1 MWIACAVLAFLAGQ
15 AYLLRSLIKLDNIL
29 EQPVG
34 SPPEFSGFPFVE
46 MDADLWY
53 DEQQKE
59 GAALEKT
66 KEHILA
72 CLSSAPSNPRIIRTA
87 ATMAR
92 AFDCTLTALYVR
104 TPDSEAMPD
113 ADKERLRANIR
124 LAESLGATIETV
136 FGDDVS
142 YQIAEYARLSGVTK
156 IVIGRT
162 AVTRKHLWSKPTLT
176 EKLSAIAPNLDIHII
191 PDANTNP
198 AYRPQKVR
206 HQLEPKLL
214 LRDWGVSLC
223 ILILATV
230 VSYAFSQVGFSE
242 ANIIAIYLLGVLLT
256 SMATSSRSSYVL
268 SAIGSVLVFNFFFTS
283 PQFSLQVYVH
293 GAPLT
298 FLVMIVAALI
308 VGSLTDRLKSQVKQS
323 AQAAYRTNLMLET
336 NQMLQKTTSD
346 DDIFRAAQTQLRKL
360 LGRELTVTPGTSRES
375 PADAI
380 RYPIR
385 VGDRVYGEA
394 TIEGAEPPAAFENS
408 LLLSILGEC
417 ALVLESRRN
426 KREKEEAALQAR
438 NESIRANLLRSVSH
452 DLRTPLTTISGNAAI
467 LMENEQ
473 TLTDAERHRM
483 YSDIYDDSE
492 WLNNLVENMLAVT
505 RIVEGR
511 MELKLQPQL
520 VEELVSEALLHLS
533 PEKRDHTITVS
544 HQDDLILAMCDAR
557 MVMQVIINL
566 VNNAIKYTPAGSCIA
581 IHTKQESGSVVISV
595 ADNGPGIPD
604 EEKEQVFQMFY
615 TGSHPVADSRRSL
628 GLGLSLC
635 KSIVLSHGGEITVS
649 DNRPNGSIF
658 TFTLPSGEVTLHE

>member
-15 AYLLRSLIKLDNIL
+15 AYLLRSLVKLDRIL

-34 SPPEFSGFPFVE
+34 GPPEFSGFPFVE
-46 MDADLWY
+46 MEENLWY
-53 DEQQKE
+53 DGQQKE
-59 GAALEKT
+59 GAAVENT

-104 TPDSEAMPD
+104 TPDSEAMSD

-176 EKLSAIAPNLDIHII
+176 EKLAAIAPNLDIHII
-191 PDANTNP
+191 PDASTS
-198 AYRPQKVR
+198 AYRPQKAKR
-206 HQLEPKLL
+206 RQEPRLL
-214 LRDWGVSLC
+214 LRDWAVSVAILC
-223 ILILATV
+223 LASV
-230 VSYAFSQVGFSE
+230 VAFAFSKVVFSE

-256 SMATSSRSSYVL
+256 SMATSTRSSYVL

-308 VGSLTDRLKSQVKQS
+308 VGTLTDRLKSQVKQA
-323 AQAAYRTNLMLET
+323 AQAAYRTNLLLET
-336 NQMLQKTTSD
+336 NQMLQKTASD

-360 LGRELTVTPGTSRES
+360 LGRELTVTPGTSREA

-385 VGDRVYGEA
+385 VGDRVYGEV
-394 TIEGAEPPAAFENS
+394 TIEGTEPPAAFENS

-438 NESIRANLLRSVSH
+438 NENIRANLLRSVSH

-467 LMENEQ
+467 LMENEH

-533 PEKRDHTITVS
+533 PEKRDHTITVR
-544 HQDDLILAMCDAR
+544 HEDDLILAMCDAR

-581 IHTKQESGSVVISV
+581 IHTKQEAGTVMISV
-595 ADNGPGIPD
+595 ADTGPGIPD
-604 EEKEQVFQMFY
+604 DQKAKVFQMFY
-615 TGSHPVADSRRSL
+615 TGSHPAADSRRSL

-649 DNRPNGSIF
+649 DNHPSGSVF